1 MKKYFSILFC
11 LLFSLS
17 VAARTENNS
26 SNIGDGAIYNTDAST
41 EAKEL
46 NANNESETSEQNEES
61 GAEPDSSYYSV
72 NKFNFLF
79 YFVYK
84 MKYMDEESEVENSN
98 D

>member
-1 MKKYFSILFC
+1 MSALAK
-11 LLFSLS
+11 
-17 VAARTENNS
+17 TENNT
-26 SNIGDGAIYNTDAST
+26 NKIGDGGVYKAEATTDS
-41 EAKEL
+41 KEL
-46 NANNESETSEQNEES
+46 STNGEAESTDQTEES

-84 MKYMDEESEVENSN
+84 MNYMDEDAEVETSN

>member
-1 MKKYFSILFC
+1 MSALAK
-11 LLFSLS
+11 
-17 VAARTENNS
+17 TENNT
-26 SNIGDGAIYNTDAST
+26 NNVGDGGIYKAETSTDS
-41 EAKEL
+41 KEL
-46 NANNESETSEQNEES
+46 STNGEAESTDQAEES

-84 MKYMDEESEVENSN
+84 MNYMDEEVESDASN